1 MFSWENPDDRVAI
14 VQMNSELRHAQL
26 ELLSA
31 QCATHQLRLRFTTED
46 IARFGQQDVLR
57 KAIAAASGLREY
69 YASIE
74 KQIPRP
80 ESCEHGGVSALAEE
94 RVLQASACVLAF
106 LREQRERYFAL
117 GVPLHGQLKACMQP
131 FFSTGLLDRI
141 RILDLKGARVPNPSF
156 YSDAQALGVANL
168 PSLPHLA
175 SLTFVDVV
183 VFNDGIS
190 ERTLF
195 HGLVHA
201 AQLQVLGL
209 DRYAELFVR
218 GFLRTGSHVTVP
230 LETHAFALDSRFV
243 KYSEGFFSVEE
254 QIRLWLRENRY

>member
-1 MFSWENPDDRVAI
+1 MFSWENSDDRLAI

-31 QCATHQLRLRFTTED
+31 QCATNQLRLRFTTED
-46 IARFGQQDVLR
+46 LARFGQQDVLR
-57 KAIAAASGLREY
+57 KAIAAASGLRDY

-80 ESCEHGGVSALAEE
+80 VSNPDAAAPTLTDE
-94 RVLQASACVLAF
+94 RVAQASACILAY

-117 GVPLHGQLKACMQP
+117 GERLPALSKASMRS
-131 FFSTGLLDRI
+131 FFSPGLLERVRI
-141 RILDLKGARVPNPSF
+141 VELKGTRVPNPSF
-156 YSDAQALGVANL
+156 YTDAQALGLVNL
-168 PSLPHLA
+168 PPLADMA

-183 VFNDGIS
+183 VFNDRMA

-201 AQLQVLGL
+201 AQMQILGL
-209 DRYAELFVR
+209 ERYAELFVR

-230 LETHAFALDSRFV
+230 LETHAFALDSRFA
-243 KYSEGFFSVEE
+243 KDSRDCFPVEE
-254 QIRLWLRENRY
+254 QVRLWQREGRY

>member
-14 VQMNSELRHAQL
+14 VQMNAELRHAQL

-31 QCATHQLRLRFTTED
+31 QCATHQLRLRFTMD
-46 IARFGQQDVLR
+46 DLARFGQRDVLR

-74 KQIPRP
+74 KQMPPPVSTP
-80 ESCEHGGVSALAEE
+80 EAAASTLTEE
-94 RVLQASACVLAF
+94 RVTQAGNCVLAY

-117 GVPLHGQLKACMQP
+117 GVPLPGLVKASMQS
-131 FFSTGLLDRI
+131 FFSPGILERV
-141 RILDLKGARVPNPSF
+141 RILELKGMRVPNPSF
-156 YSDAQALGVANL
+156 YSDAQALGVMNL
-168 PSLPHLA
+168 PPLAHLA

-183 VFNDGIS
+183 VFNDGMT

-201 AQLQVLGL
+201 AQMQILGL
-209 DRYAELFVR
+209 ERYAELLVR

-230 LETHAFALDSRFV
+230 LEAHAFALDSRFA
-243 KYSEGFFSVEE
+243 KDSRDGFPVEE
-254 QIRLWLRENRY
+254 QIRLWLREGRY

>member
-1 MFSWENPDDRVAI
+1 MEHLAVKVLMMNRKARLLVVDD
-14 VQMNSELRHAQL
+14 E
-26 ELLSA
+26 E
-31 QCATHQLRLRFTTED
+31 
-46 IARFGQQDVLR
+46 IARKNLAHVLTKENYDVVT
-57 KAIAAASGLREY
+57 AADGETALREL
-69 YASIE
+69 
-74 KQIPRP
+74 
-80 ESCEHGGVSALAEE
+80 ESQEFDV
-94 RVLQASACVLAF
+94 VLAD
-106 LREQRERYFAL
+106 LRMGRIDGME
-117 GVPLHGQLKACMQP
+117 
-131 FFSTGLLDRI
+131 LLDRI

-243 KYSEGFFSVEE
+243 KDSEGFFSVEE